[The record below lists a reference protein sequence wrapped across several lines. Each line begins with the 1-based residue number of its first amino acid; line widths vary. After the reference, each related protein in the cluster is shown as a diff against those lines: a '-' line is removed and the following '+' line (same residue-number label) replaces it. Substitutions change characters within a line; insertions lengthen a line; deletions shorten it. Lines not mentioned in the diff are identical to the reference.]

1 MSRCSS
7 SRLNAILISTAI
19 AIATFGSRAS
29 AAPITHGS
37 KAPQTSS
44 VLDAATDV
52 AVAITAPAAIIRGG
66 RLDAWLTVSNIGTAT
81 ARNVTCGVSTPRAD
95 PATGF
100 TVAISSQ
107 RLIDAVEGN
116 ESMQFRIASLKP
128 GKSRTVRM
136 AATTVRGTT
145 TPDFALSA
153 YCAPEHVDQ
162 HQANNSSKVTVTFG
176 DSVSAFG

>member
-1 MSRCSS
+1 MFRCSS
-7 SRLNAILISTAI
+7 SRLTAILLVATSVATTAVLD
-19 AIATFGSRAS
+19 SRAS
-29 AAPITHGS
+29 AAPITHSS
-37 KAPQTSS
+37 KGPQTSS
-44 VLDAATDV
+44 VLDSATDV
-52 AVAITAPAAIIRGG
+52 AVAITAPTVIIRGG

-95 PATGF
+95 AATGF

-176 DSVSAFG
+176 DSAFG